1 MNKKNIAIAMSGL
14 TVLASAAPVFAN
26 VTTGEE
32 GYTVSQKDYK
42 KVVKQIQ
49 DGIKSAAI
57 KSINVYFDGSSVK
70 SLTVTTGETDANKEA
85 REQEAKDFYNTV
97 DGKLDGLGDGK
108 YVDFEIV
115 YNKGIEEYTKTE
127 LDNYKKLIR

>member
-42 KVVKQIQ
+42 SSETNSRWNKECCY
-49 DGIKSAAI
+49 

-115 YNKGIEEYTKTE
+115 YNKGIEEYTK
-127 LDNYKKLIR
+127 LS